1 MTGHARF
8 STAVSLAALTALLAS
23 QPAFAQDA
31 NEAGDHSSPAEAS
44 SPGTPDG
51 VEGEPII
58 VTGSRVERSGFTAPT
73 PVTVVGAERL
83 NSLGDSNV
91 AQALNRLPAFRAQ
104 TTPMSQGYTQSN
116 LGSEILDLRA
126 LGAQRTLVLLD
137 GRRVVPSTTQG
148 TFDIGLIPNAI
159 ISRVEVVTGGAS
171 AAYGS
176 DAVAGVVNLITDT
189 RLNGIRASA
198 EYGISDRGDNRQVKL
213 SAAFG
218 SDLLDGRGHFVLAGE
233 YVDNNGVGDCFSR
246 SWCSPDGL
254 SNYNVTTNSGGP
266 GANGLPATVVGLVH
280 NANMTPAGIINS
292 TALRGT
298 QFNADGSVSSDP
310 FDFGINATP
319 AALFMIGGDGANYFH
334 RDLLISPLVDRY
346 SLYGNLDYDFS
357 DTLSGF
363 VQASYGST
371 SVTANSATGF
381 DFGFTSISRENA
393 FLSDELAQ
401 LMDDAGVTQFNMGK
415 ITSEAGPTETQAD
428 RSTFRLA
435 TGLKGQLGGSWGWDA
450 YYQYGETR
458 NVQTSTNNKISAN
471 YTRAVDSVLVGD
483 TPVCRSTLSDASNGC
498 QPLNPFGVGNMSQA
512 ALKYAFGT
520 GIASFRYRQ
529 HVLAANVRGEPFS
542 TWAGPVSLATG
553 VEYRRD
559 TALGTTDA
567 ISAAG
572 GFFTNNAAPID
583 GKIEVVEG
591 YAETVVPLA
600 EHLPFADTLELNGAV
615 RQTHYSRSNA
625 ANATTSVDA
634 TTWKIGGVWAP
645 VEPVRFRVTR
655 SRDIRAPNMVELFS
669 GLGAGLTFI
678 QDSVT
683 SQAYNVRTL
692 TGGNPSLAPEKADTL
707 TAGVV
712 LTPPREWLGNLR
724 FSVDY
729 YDIDL
734 DGAIAQLGGQLIV
747 DRCIAGS
754 AEYCGL
760 VTRDGA
766 GGLLTAIENRN
777 LNLDAIKAKGFDFD
791 LDYTVDLASAG
802 SLNFRALATH
812 VIDLTTIDSTGM
824 VTDRAGQNGAPASQ
838 LSGMPNWT
846 VDLTLTYENGPVTF
860 MIQTHSLTG
869 GAYNVQQIGP
879 EDEGYSVDLSNSI
892 SDNYVEGRTYV
903 NLAGSYDLTDAVQ
916 LFGSV
921 TNLFDASP
929 PVAPSSV
936 GSYNPVLYDP
946 VGRRYNI
953 GVRATF

>member
-1 MTGHARF
+1 MTGRARL
-8 STAVSLAALTALLAS
+8 SIAVSLAGLAALLAS
-23 QPAFAQDA
+23 QPVFAQ
-31 NEAGDHSSPAEAS
+31 ETGDTPAAPAPAAS
-44 SPGTPDG
+44 ADSA
-51 VEGEPII
+51 EGEPII

-73 PVTVVGAERL
+73 PVTVIGAERL
-83 NSLGDSNV
+83 DSLGDANV

-104 TTPMSQGYTQSN
+104 STPMSQGYTQAN

-189 RLNGIRASA
+189 RLNGLRASG
-198 EYGISDRGDNRQVKL
+198 EYGISDRGDNRQIKL

-218 SDLLDGRGHFVLAGE
+218 SDLADGRGHVVLAGE
-233 YVDNNGVGDCFSR
+233 YVDNNGVGDCFTR
-246 SWCSPDGL
+246 TWCSPDGL
-254 SNYNVTTNSGGP
+254 SNYNVTTNSGGA
-266 GANGLPATVVGLVH
+266 GANGLPATVIGLVH
-280 NANMTPAGIINS
+280 NANMTPAGIVNN

-298 QFNADGSVSSDP
+298 QFAADGSVSSDI
-310 FDFGINATP
+310 FDFGTNATP
-319 AALFMIGGDGANYFH
+319 AALFMIGGEGANYFH
-334 RDLLISPLVDRY
+334 RGLLISPLIDRY

-357 DTLSGF
+357 DALSGF

-381 DFGFTSISRENA
+381 DFGFTAIRRDNA
-393 FLSDELAQ
+393 FLPATLAQ
-401 LMDDAGVTQFNMGK
+401 MMDDAGVTQFNMGK
-415 ITSEAGPTETQAD
+415 ITSEAGPTVSQAD
-428 RSTFRLA
+428 RSTFRIA
-435 TGLKGQLGGSWGWDA
+435 TGLKGDLGGGWDWDA
-450 YYQYGETR
+450 YYQYGETH

-483 TPVCRSTLSDASNGC
+483 TPVCRSTLGDPGNGC
-498 QPLNPFGVGNMSQA
+498 QPLNPFGVGNMSA
-512 ALKYAFGT
+512 ASLRYVFGT

-529 HVLAANVRGEPFS
+529 HVLAANLRGEPFS
-542 TWAGPVSLATG
+542 TWAGPVSVAAG
-553 VEYRRD
+553 AEYRRD

-591 YAETVVPLA
+591 YAEAVVPLA
-600 EHLPFADTLELNGAV
+600 DGLPLADTLELNGAV
-615 RQTHYSRSNA
+615 RQTHYRRSNA
-625 ANATTSVDA
+625 ANAATTVDA

-645 VEPVRFRVTR
+645 VEPIRFRVTR

-734 DGAIAQLGGQLIV
+734 QGAIAQLGGQLIV
-747 DRCIAGS
+747 DRCIGGS
-754 AEYCGL
+754 ADYCAL
-760 VTRDGA
+760 VTRDG
-766 GGLLTAIENRN
+766 GSGLLTQIENRN
-777 LNLDAIKAKGFDFD
+777 LNLDAVKAKGFDFD

-812 VIDLTTIDSTGM
+812 VIDLTTIDSTGT

-838 LSGMPNWT
+838 LSGMPDWT
-846 VDLTLTYENGPVTF
+846 VDLTLTYENGPATF

-869 GAYNVQQIGP
+869 GAYNVQLIGP
-879 EDEGYSVDLSNSI
+879 EDPGYSVALPNSI

-903 NLAGSYDLTDAVQ
+903 NLAGSYDLTSHVQ
-916 LFGSV
+916 VFGSI
-921 TNLFDASP
+921 TNLFDSAP

-936 GSYNPVLYDP
+936 GSYNPVLYDAI
-946 VGRRYNI
+946 GRRYNI
-953 GVRATF
+953 GVRANF